1 MHACQVINCT
11 KIVEASVDQ
20 ILFKIL
26 ITVELPAAEEF
37 VPRGSNY
44 FR

>member
-26 ITVELPAAEEF
+26 ITVELQSAEEF
-37 VPRGSNY
+37 VPRGGG
-44 FR
+44 